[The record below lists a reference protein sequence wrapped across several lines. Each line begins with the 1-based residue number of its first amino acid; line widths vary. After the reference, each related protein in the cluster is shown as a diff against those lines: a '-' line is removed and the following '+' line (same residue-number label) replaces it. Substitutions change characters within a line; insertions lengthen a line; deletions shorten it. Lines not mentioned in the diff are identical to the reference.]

1 MFWKD
6 NLPFQIIGGDLHYF
20 RVLPQVFFS
29 IFCSIVTNDCMML
42 HGIMSVLFCFFIE
55 VILLVLHKILIV
67 TGKFLSSCSLKMTCS
82 DSPPLQDMN
91 KNYIIEI
98 NKTHNIEK

>member
-1 MFWKD
+1 
-6 NLPFQIIGGDLHYF
+6 
-20 RVLPQVFFS
+20 
-29 IFCSIVTNDCMML
+29 ML
-42 HGIMSVLFCFFIE
+42 HWIMSVLFCFFIE

-82 DSPPLQDMN
+82 DSPPLRDMN